1 MLSGMH
7 KELEGEKV
15 KGRRERQGAK
25 RSQARAQGQ
34 LTRAARERE
43 VLALVVAAGASHP
56 IVAHPREV
64 AAAQEKR
71 RNPLPNV
78 GEGLAVC
85 AAAVLLAR
93 VNRAVRLLRARPAP
107 AS

>member
-7 KELEGEKV
+7 KELEGEKGKGCRENKV
-15 KGRRERQGAK
+15 RSDHRLGRRE
-25 RSQARAQGQ
+25 